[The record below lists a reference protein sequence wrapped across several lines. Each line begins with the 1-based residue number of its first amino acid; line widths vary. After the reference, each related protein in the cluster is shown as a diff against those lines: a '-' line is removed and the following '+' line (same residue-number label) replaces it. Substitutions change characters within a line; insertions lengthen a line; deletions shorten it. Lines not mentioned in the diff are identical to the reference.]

1 MTLRVTPAD
10 CSTEVTV
17 KDENKQE
24 AFSGSA
30 QEFAAYRFTTPGSY
44 TAKLVVS
51 SGEGYQ
57 SEPTVSGH
65 QTYEF
70 TFDVT
75 IKATV
80 RLNTQAVTPG
90 GVVAVKVTGQQT
102 DTKPSLTAEL
112 PDTGF
117 RASATGDG
125 WVAYLAVRWKPSL
138 AAIPSRSPWTARCRS
153 LPEREQERRIFS
165 GLYFQVQAG
174 HTVCRRG

>member
-1 MTLRVTPAD
+1 M
-10 CSTEVTV
+10 
-17 KDENKQE
+17 
-24 AFSGSA
+24 
-30 QEFAAYRFTTPGSY
+30 
-44 TAKLVVS
+44 VS

-125 WVAYLAVRWKPSL
+125 LGGLPGGPAGNRAWQLYHQGHRDGE
-138 AAIPSRSPWTARCRS
+138 CRS
-153 LPEREQERRIFS
+153 LP
-165 GLYFQVQAG
+165 
-174 HTVCRRG
+174 